1 METPVIIP
9 LPNTTVAHIL
19 KSLQKARE
27 EGGAVALGR
36 VLTLV
41 ITTTK
46 DRTEKVVAAANEA
59 SREHPMRIIVISEV
73 PDGFEEA
80 PLDAEIRLGGDA
92 GASEVIILNASDD
105 LVADTQG
112 LINGLLLPD
121 APMVAWWPDAAPA
134 HMSETS
140 LGRVAGH
147 RIADTIY
154 AENPVDLLRTLAE
167 HYQPGD
173 VDLGWTRLTQWRAL
187 FAATLDAGVSTA
199 ITGAV
204 VRGAANNSA
213 PILLASWFRSELGVP
228 VAVELGPKDPREIS
242 STRKSPQMPDL
253 FPSSAP
259 SRVLRCSGNPVS
271 PIIRSRFRF
280 AVWEIALQRSF
291 AVLMRMSSSV
301 GSSRLV
307 FRNSSRSL
315 SPHDRPCRH
324 TARSDRGRNGGCDG
338 CAYRTSTRYC

>member
-9 LPNTTVAHIL
+9 LPNTTVAKIL
-19 KSLQKARE
+19 KTLQKARE

-46 DRTEKVVAAANEA
+46 DRSEKVIAAANQA

-73 PDGFEEA
+73 PDGFTDV

-92 GASEVIILNASDD
+92 GASEVIILNAADE
-105 LVADTQG
+105 LVEDPQG

-121 APMVAWWPDAAPA
+121 APMVAWWPDSAPG
-134 HMSETS
+134 HMSQTS

-167 HYQPGD
+167 CYEPGD
-173 VDLGWTRLTQWRAL
+173 VDLGWTRITQWRAL
-187 FAATLDAGVSTA
+187 FAATLDSGKTPR

-204 VRGAANNSA
+204 VRGAKNNSA

-228 VAVELGPKDPREIS
+228 VTIELGEKDPRGNILYAEITTDDGPIS
-242 STRKSPQMPDL
+242 IERTEPSFARLIQPGQPDHVISL
-253 FPSSAP
+253 PFRSLGDCLAEELRRLDADVVFG
-259 SRVLRCSGNPVS
+259 RVLTEGLAKVVAES
-271 PIIRSRFRF
+271 P
-280 AVWEIALQRSF
+280 AL
-291 AVLMRMSSSV
+291 
-301 GSSRLV
+301 
-307 FRNSSRSL
+307 
-315 SPHDRPCRH
+315 
-324 TARSDRGRNGGCDG
+324 
-338 CAYRTSTRYC
+338 

>member
-9 LPNTTVAHIL
+9 LPNTTVAKIL

-46 DRTEKVVAAANEA
+46 DKLEKVIAAANEA

-73 PDGFEEA
+73 PDISSSS

-92 GASEVIILNASDD
+92 GASEVIILNAIDE
-105 LVADTQG
+105 LVEDPQG

-121 APMVAWWPDAAPA
+121 APMVAWWPDAAPP

-147 RIADTIY
+147 RIADTINGT
-154 AENPVDLLRTLAE
+154 NPVDLLRTLAE
-167 HYQPGD
+167 HYEPGD
-173 VDLGWTRLTQWRAL
+173 VDLGWTRITQWRAL
-187 FAATLDAGVSTA
+187 FAATLDVGVNGT
-199 ITGAV
+199 ITGAI
-204 VRGAANNSA
+204 VRGAKGNSA

-228 VAVELGPKDPREIS
+228 VSLELGDKDERGNILYAEITTDAGPISIERTEPGFARLIQPGQPEHVISLPFRELGDCLAEEL
-242 STRKSPQMPDL
+242 RRLDADVV
-253 FPSSAP
+253 FG
-259 SRVLRCSGNPVS
+259 RVLTVGLPKIV
-271 PIIRSRFRF
+271 
-280 AVWEIALQRSF
+280 AET
-291 AVLMRMSSSV
+291 SS
-301 GSSRLV
+301 L
-307 FRNSSRSL
+307 
-315 SPHDRPCRH
+315 
-324 TARSDRGRNGGCDG
+324 
-338 CAYRTSTRYC
+338 

>member
-1 METPVIIP
+1 MEAPVIIP

-19 KSLQKARE
+19 KTLQKARE

-105 LVADTQG
+105 LVADPQG

-154 AENPVDLLRTLAE
+154 AENPLDLLRTLAE

-187 FAATLDAGVSTA
+187 FAATLDAEVPTD

-228 VAVELGPKDPREIS
+228 VTVELGPKDSRGNILYAEI
-242 STRKSPQMPDL
+242 TTG
-253 FPSSAP
+253 A
-259 SRVLRCSGNPVS
+259 G
-271 PIIRSRFRF
+271 PISIERT
-280 AVWEIALQRSF
+280 EPGF
-291 AVLMRMSSSV
+291 AVLRQPGQPNHQISLPFRGLGDCLAEELRRLDADVVFGRVLTV
-301 GSSRLV
+301 GLPKIIAE
-307 FRNSSRSL
+307 SL
-315 SPHDRPCRH
+315 TP
-324 TARSDRGRNGGCDG
+324 
-338 CAYRTSTRYC
+338 